1 LTDLVHALLT
11 NAEMARADGLA
22 ASLGQP
28 GERLMQRAGEAVAAA
43 LRRRWTPRP
52 TLILC
57 GPGNNGG
64 DGYVIARVLAESGWP
79 VRVAASAEPKGGDA
93 LLWRRRWTGRVEPL
107 EPAALDGAALV
118 VDALFGAGLAR
129 PLDGVV
135 RATIERL
142 AERRLFTVAVD
153 VPSGLDGD
161 SGRIRGAASPADL
174 TVTFFR
180 LKPGHL
186 LHPGRQICG
195 TLVLADIGLP
205 SAVLTEIGPQTWI
218 NDPGLWHRA
227 FPWPDVGSHKY
238 RRGHAVIRGGGRMTG
253 AARLAALAARR
264 AGAGLVTI
272 AAPPEA
278 VAIYAADRPGTLVEP
293 VPSGD
298 FALALADERRNAILI
313 GPGNGQGWETQQAA
327 AAALASSRAV
337 VLDADALAGPVES
350 LRRRGGSPPVLTPH
364 EGEFARVFGA
374 IGEEG
379 RLAAAR
385 DAARRA
391 AAVIVLKGPDTVIA
405 AADGRAAISAGAPA
419 ELATAGSGDVLAGL
433 ILGFLAQGM
442 PSFEAAAA
450 AVWLH
455 GRAAA
460 RTGPG
465 LIAEDLPENLPAVL
479 RELRETAP
487 PWTIDGVEGL

>member
-1 LTDLVHALLT
+1 MDAAHALLT
-11 NAEMARADGLA
+11 NAEMARADALA

-28 GERLMQRAGEAVAAA
+28 GERLMLRAGEAVAAA
-43 LRRRWTPRP
+43 IRRRWSPRP
-52 TLILC
+52 ALVLC

-64 DGYVIARVLAESGWP
+64 DGYVVARSLAEAGWP
-79 VRVAASAEPKGGDA
+79 VRVAALAEPRGGDA
-93 LLWRRRWTGRVEPL
+93 LVYRKRWTGPVEPL
-107 EPAALDGAALV
+107 APEGLEGADLV

-135 RATIERL
+135 RATVEAL
-142 AERRLFTVAVD
+142 ARRRPVTVAID

-161 SGRIRGAASPADL
+161 SGRVRGAAAAADL

-186 LHPGRQICG
+186 LEPGRWFCG

-205 SAVLTEIGPQTWI
+205 AAVLDEIRPQTWV
-218 NDPGLWHRA
+218 NGPALWLA
-227 FPWPDVGSHKY
+227 SLPWPDAGSHKY

-264 AGAGLVTI
+264 VGAGLVTL
-272 AAPPEA
+272 ASPPEA
-278 VAIYAADRPGTLVEP
+278 FAVYAGGHPGMLVEAVAP
-293 VPSGD
+293 ED
-298 FALALADERRNAILI
+298 FGRALADDRRNAILV
-313 GPGNGQGWETQQAA
+313 GPGNGRDEQTRRAT
-327 AAALASSRAV
+327 AAALASGRAV
-337 VLDADALAGPVES
+337 VLDADALDGAPETLGRAEGPA
-350 LRRRGGSPPVLTPH
+350 PVLTPH

-385 DAARRA
+385 AAAGRA
-391 AAVIVLKGPDTVIA
+391 RAVIVLKGPDTVVA
-405 AADGRAAISAGAPA
+405 APDGRAAVAAGSPA
-419 ELATAGSGDVLAGL
+419 TLATAGSGDVLAGL
-433 ILGFLAQGM
+433 VLGLLAQGM
-442 PSFEAAAA
+442 PPFESAAA

-460 RTGPG
+460 QKGPG
-465 LIAEDLPENLPAVL
+465 LIAEDLPEGLPAVL
-479 RELRETAP
+479 RELRQTP
-487 PWTIDGVEGL
+487 PAWAIDGVEGL